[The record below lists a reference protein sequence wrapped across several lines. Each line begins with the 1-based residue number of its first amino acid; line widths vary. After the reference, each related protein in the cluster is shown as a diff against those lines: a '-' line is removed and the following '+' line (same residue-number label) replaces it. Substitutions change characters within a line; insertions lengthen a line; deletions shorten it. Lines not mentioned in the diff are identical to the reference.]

1 MAGPVN
7 LIVTGALSQPNA
19 AYIRLELQPDER
31 QRRTV
36 KVFIDKDKNSHSVL
50 DGSVKTC
57 AR

>member
-1 MAGPVN
+1 
-7 LIVTGALSQPNA
+7 
-19 AYIRLELQPDER
+19 LQPDER